1 MPDYMPEQSGSDSVL
16 LDFLRR
22 KRLDEE
28 KRNVGL
34 VGKGFSTGATAGDV
48 SSLENDI
55 NEAPDT
61 GVAAQKAV
69 SDVESRMAGE
79 AAFNSPGATD
89 VRAQKQKDKLAE
101 LLAVPQAQGA
111 NALALEQERNKGA
124 LKLQQ
129 GSQDFTREFAG
140 GGTPNEAGGQGFVP
154 SVNPQGGVSLK
165 GIAPHKTTT
174 EEQRALDTMGSLA
187 SLGPE
192 MLRKY
197 EAEYPGIEKDP
208 TKYAGLLDVLGGRVG
223 AAAYKTGYMSNSN
236 SDQLT
241 QLTGYLEA
249 VLPRMLSSGRINK
262 EQYLDLKL
270 HVPQVGLPAG
280 SNYERARYVLDRIL
294 PAVKGAIGTTPG
306 GLDQQDPYANPDYR
320 PK

>member
-1 MPDYMPEQSGSDSVL
+1 MPGYMPEQSGSDDVL

-28 KRNVGL
+28 KRNL
-34 VGKGFSTGATAGDV
+34 SLRGKGFSTGATDSDVAG
-48 SSLENDI
+48 LEGDI
-55 NEAPDT
+55 NAASTT
-61 GVAAQKAV
+61 GLDAQK
-69 SDVESRMAGE
+69 DVENVESQLAGE

-89 VRAQKQKDKLAE
+89 VRAAKQKDKLAE
-101 LLAVPQAQGA
+101 LLAVPQAQGK
-111 NALALEQERNKGA
+111 NAIDLARVNNEGA
-124 LKLQQ
+124 LKLQA
-129 GSQDFTREFAG
+129 GNQDFTREFVG
-140 GGTPNEAGGQGFVP
+140 GGAPNEAGGKGFVP
-154 SVNPQGGVSLK
+154 SVNPSGGVSLR
-165 GIAPHKTTT
+165 GLPPHKTTT

-192 MLRKY
+192 MLARY

-208 TKYAGLLDVLGGRVG
+208 SKYAGLLDVLGGRAKALG
-223 AAAYKTGYMSNSN
+223 YKTGYMTDEK

-280 SNYERARYVLDRIL
+280 SNYARAKYVMDRIL
-294 PAVKGAIGTTPG
+294 PAVKGAIGTQPG
-306 GLDQQDPYANPDYR
+306 SLEDPYANPDYQ